1 MTGIKLEVGKRY
13 VRRDGSISSPV
24 SADPHPSKNYKF
36 VTLEGSDNPWFYR
49 EDGRLFSEWEDPLD
63 LVSEHVEPA
72 PEAGV
77 VGVPTVYAMVPIAAL
92 KWLHGE
98 GPDDDGI
105 WFGDA
110 ERVTGSGSYWWRTV
124 FRRMCAASPPP
135 PSDPVVQKLVEALKG
150 MVGGKCPSCAGW
162 GEVAYMGDMVSC
174 ECNSKYRYFP
184 TDEQITAARA
194 ALALVGEVG

>member
-135 PSDPVVQKLVEALKG
+135 PSDPVVQKLVEALRLH
-150 MVGGKCPSCAGW
+150 VAYEALPTDRGGKSGPKGRAWAEFIS
-162 GEVAYMGDMVSC
+162 
-174 ECNSKYRYFP
+174 
-184 TDEQITAARA
+184 ARDA